1 MFCFSGTLAPEVRDN
16 GDGTY
21 DVTYVPPTEGS
32 NVKAKI
38 TWDGKDIPNRYGFK
52 HIYLCN
58 LHTSLPQKS
67 CLRVSE
73 YYSLVSFDMLDFIML
88 FCIVD

>member
-1 MFCFSGTLAPEVRDN
+1 MFLKWNDILIKVERVLLSGTLAPEVRDN

-21 DVTYVPPTEGS
+21 DVTYVPPSEGS

-52 HIYLCN
+52 
-58 LHTSLPQKS
+58 LHTIASYEK
-67 CLRVSE
+67 
-73 YYSLVSFDMLDFIML
+73 
-88 FCIVD
+88 